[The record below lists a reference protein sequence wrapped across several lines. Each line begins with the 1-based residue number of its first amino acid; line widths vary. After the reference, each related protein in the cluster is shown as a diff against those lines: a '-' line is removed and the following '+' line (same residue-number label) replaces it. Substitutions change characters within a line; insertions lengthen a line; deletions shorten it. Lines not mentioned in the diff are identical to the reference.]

1 MAVTDLSPSPLIVKA
16 LHNKRGHRFHPTTYM
31 KWLLGKVLN
40 TLTAW
45 TFWMEV
51 RSMVWRKV
59 LNATATVLTKHP
71 SIHELYQ
78 PHTRCGFREMVCLA
92 PNPLWVHALSFTPNF
107 CRRFVVFLEGWE
119 RVGMPL
125 GLWHPTSITAA
136 EISLVSDDVSS
147 LLLTFNADVSS
158 SSFSFF
164 SPCVTHQG

>member
-92 PNPLWVHALSFTPNF
+92 PNPLWVHALSFTANF
-107 CRRFVVFLEGWE
+107 CRRSVVFLGSWE
-119 RVGMPL
+119 SWDATESVASHKYYCCRNKPCIWWCV
-125 GLWHPTSITAA
+125 
-136 EISLVSDDVSS
+136 ISFVNV
-147 LLLTFNADVSS
+147 
-158 SSFSFF
+158 
-164 SPCVTHQG
+164 